1 MDSEIQLSKEE
12 IESRKRWLGIGKA
25 DEVVLAEIDAVVGG
39 HMDELMTAMYSHFLS
54 FPETR
59 SFFPDEQTVNR
70 ARAAQTL
77 YFERLT
83 KGNFNEDYVR
93 GRLIVGT
100 VHHRIDLD
108 PKWYLGA
115 YAHAISWLTAR
126 LAEYYKSDTAGLV
139 QAVST
144 LTRVIFFDVALAMDT
159 YIGAKELAITKHIS
173 ALKDLETERKVTKSI
188 LESAP
193 IGIVRYD
200 PERICVECNPEFL
213 SMVGLQERKDVVGKR
228 LFDVAPGLN
237 RDPYKELLVSS
248 VPTQRF
254 GDSFYFVAK
263 ESAAHWDWAC
273 WPIKDDRG
281 EVAGYVAKFV
291 NVSDRILLQQ
301 QREDFV
307 ATLTHDLKTPIL
319 AAGRAIKLLLEG
331 DFGAITAEQA
341 EILRNIDDSN
351 ASLYK
356 LVQTLLDVYK
366 YESGT
371 KQLRLSAVS
380 VETLVSKAVTE
391 IKGLAQAKDISVEEP
406 TELFEFQLYCDAE
419 EVRRVL
425 MNLLD
430 NALKFTPSGG
440 RISIIV
446 SQDDRTTAFHVKDTG
461 KGVKPEEQGR
471 LFQRFW
477 QAAGSGRYYAGT
489 GLGLYLCRKIVEMH
503 GGKITCESVVDRGST
518 FTFVLPNRA
527 QVADGAQNE

>member
-1 MDSEIQLSKEE
+1 
-12 IESRKRWLGIGKA
+12 
-25 DEVVLAEIDAVVGG
+25 
-39 HMDELMTAMYSHFLS
+39 
-54 FPETR
+54 
-59 SFFPDEQTVNR
+59 
-70 ARAAQTL
+70 
-77 YFERLT
+77 
-83 KGNFNEDYVR
+83 
-93 GRLIVGT
+93 
-100 VHHRIDLD
+100 
-108 PKWYLGA
+108 
-115 YAHAISWLTAR
+115 
-126 LAEYYKSDTAGLV
+126 
-139 QAVST
+139 
-144 LTRVIFFDVALAMDT
+144 
-159 YIGAKELAITKHIS
+159 
-173 ALKDLETERKVTKSI
+173 
-188 LESAP
+188 
-193 IGIVRYD
+193 
-200 PERICVECNPEFL
+200 
-213 SMVGLQERKDVVGKR
+213 
-228 LFDVAPGLN
+228 
-237 RDPYKELLVSS
+237 VSS